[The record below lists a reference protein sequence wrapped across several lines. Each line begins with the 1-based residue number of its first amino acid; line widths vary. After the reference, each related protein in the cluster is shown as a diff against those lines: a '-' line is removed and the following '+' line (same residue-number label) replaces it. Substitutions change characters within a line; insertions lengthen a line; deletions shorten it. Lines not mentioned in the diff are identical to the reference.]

1 MALYQYHPTR
11 SSAVVR
17 DVIGDY
23 TGYLQTDGY
32 SAYNAAERATHIG
45 CWAHARRKF
54 VDCLPKGIEFDD
66 LDKEIEKLEGS
77 NEAKIT
83 YLYKDMPVGT
93 IKAETDAFEGNKTIT
108 ISAKVDEKAE
118 SKSLGSSWLK
128 IFSAVLIICIILVV
142 LIMVILSGRRA
153 KKRRETRQ
161 KRRMERRQK

>member
-1 MALYQYHPTR
+1 MSVLENE
-11 SSAVVR
+11 
-17 DVIGDY
+17 
-23 TGYLQTDGY
+23 TDKRIQNIPED
-32 SAYNAAERATHIG
+32 AYI
-45 CWAHARRKF
+45 
-54 VDCLPKGIEFDD
+54 CLPKGIEFDD